1 MLAQQCQCMPTVDN
15 DEWYAH
21 VIKCSIYSMQ

>member
-1 MLAQQCQCMPTVDN
+1 MPTVDN